1 MEIQNNQLH
10 LGGLS
15 AEALRINFGSP
26 LYVYEEDSLRSQCRR
41 LLNCFE
47 ELHQQQRLQLHFAM
61 KANSNPSILKVLRE
75 EGAWIDAVSPY
86 EVQLA
91 LDCGYRPEQILFT
104 GNNTAPEELDFC
116 VENGVPLNIGSLFTL
131 EHFGKRYSGKNI
143 SLRVNPGVG
152 AGHHA
157 HCITGGPRS
166 KFGIYHDQ
174 LEQAQELAQH
184 YSLRIIGIQSHIGT
198 GIFAPEP
205 MLEAMEMIL
214 ALAERFTELEF
225 IDFGGGFGIPYR
237 PEQQEMD
244 VNALGQQMT
253 ERFEKFCKEYGR
265 PLSMKLEPGRYLVG
279 PAGFLLL
286 SVTNRKH
293 TPEYQFVGTDSGFH
307 HLVRPTMYGSY
318 HRIWNASRMEDELE
332 TVAVVGNVCE
342 TGDFFS
348 VDQGNIQRDLQKTTV
363 GDCLV
368 IADAGAYGFSMSSQ
382 YNSRPRPAEV
392 LVKDGQAQLIR
403 RAERYTDLLRTTQEL
418 D

>member
-15 AEALRINFGSP
+15 VEALRTNFGSP

-61 KANSNPSILKVLRE
+61 KANSNPLIMKILRE
-75 EGAWIDAVSPY
+75 EGAWIDAVSPF

-116 VENGVPLNIGSLFTL
+116 VENGVPLSIGSLLTL
-131 EHFGKRYSGKNI
+131 EHFGKRYSGQNI

-174 LEQAQELAQH
+174 LEQAQELAQR

-214 ALAERFTELEF
+214 VKYGFKRHALAIF
-225 IDFGGGFGIPYR
+225 
-237 PEQQEMD
+237 M
-244 VNALGQQMT
+244 
-253 ERFEKFCKEYGR
+253 
-265 PLSMKLEPGRYLVG
+265 
-279 PAGFLLL
+279 
-286 SVTNRKH
+286 
-293 TPEYQFVGTDSGFH
+293 
-307 HLVRPTMYGSY
+307 
-318 HRIWNASRMEDELE
+318 
-332 TVAVVGNVCE
+332 
-342 TGDFFS
+342 
-348 VDQGNIQRDLQKTTV
+348 
-363 GDCLV
+363 
-368 IADAGAYGFSMSSQ
+368 
-382 YNSRPRPAEV
+382 
-392 LVKDGQAQLIR
+392 
-403 RAERYTDLLRTTQEL
+403 
-418 D
+418 